1 MTQNNIIAQV
11 ESLPELIRSQ
21 TLELNDRVCNLFT
34 KEMCNSID
42 HIITTGCGD
51 SHMAAIAT
59 ELAFE
64 HLTNISTEPLNALT
78 ASRYALATN
87 HTNITKNTLVIGT
100 SVSGTVVRT
109 REALGIARE
118 QGLNTV
124 AITANPSSPFGQT
137 AKHILDCTVPNFIDF
152 PGVRSYRTSLVVLY
166 LIAIRISEAKDIIT
180 TAKAHQLRSEIISTA
195 DAIEATIEANRES
208 VIELARNLTTK
219 NHFVFVGHGPNYAT
233 AMFGAAKLLEAAG
246 THALAQDTEEWGHLQ
261 YFTNTDVDT
270 PTFIVSPGSRSHNR
284 TAEMLIPMT
293 RIGRYTIGVC
303 PSGDN
308 TVGEQCDVFLP
319 VVGDTPEIFSPIV
332 YPTAT
337 ELFADHLA
345 SNLREDYFR
354 GFKDLYDVT
363 DLNPLKGN
371 SIRTSQQATLD
382 EILKNQS

>member
-21 TLELNDRVCNLFT
+21 TLELNEGVCNLFT
-34 KEMCNSID
+34 KEICSNID
-42 HIITTGCGD
+42 NIITTGCGD
-51 SHMAAIAT
+51 SHMASIAT

-64 HLTNISTEPLNALT
+64 QLTNISTEPLNALT
-78 ASRYALATN
+78 ASRYALATK
-87 HTNITKNTLVIGT
+87 HSNITTNTLVIGT

-118 QGLNTV
+118 QGMITV

-137 AKHILDCTVPNFIDF
+137 AEHILDCTVPNFIDF

-166 LIAIRISEAKDIIT
+166 LIAIRISEVKNIIT
-180 TAKAHQLRSEIISTA
+180 AARADQLRSEIICTG

-208 VIELARNLTTK
+208 AIELARNLMAQ
-219 NHFVFVGHGPNYAT
+219 NHFVFAGHGPNYAT

-261 YFTNTDVDT
+261 YFTNIDINT

-303 PSGDN
+303 PAGD
-308 TVGEQCDVFLP
+308 TKVGEQCDVFLP
-319 VVGDTPEIFSPIV
+319 VFGNTPEIFSPIV
-332 YPTAT
+332 YPTVT
-337 ELFADHLA
+337 ELFADHLG
-345 SNLREDYFR
+345 SNLGEDYFR

-363 DLNPLKGN
+363 NLNPQKGN
-371 SIRTSQQATLD
+371 SIRTSKQATLD
-382 EILKNQS
+382 EILKNQG

>member
-1 MTQNNIIAQV
+1 MSNNNIITQV
-11 ESLPELIRSQ
+11 DSLPHLIRTQ
-21 TLELNDRVCNLFT
+21 TSELNERVCSLFS
-34 KEMCNSID
+34 KKLCSQIN

-64 HLTNISTEPLNALT
+64 ELTNISTEPLNALT
-78 ASRYALATN
+78 ASRYALATGHN
-87 HTNITKNTLVIGT
+87 SLTKNTLVIGT

-118 QGLNTV
+118 QGMITV
-124 AITANPSSPFGQT
+124 AITANPTSPFGTIAQHT
-137 AKHILDCTVPNFIDF
+137 LDCTVPDFIDF
-152 PGVRSYRTSLVVLY
+152 PGVRSYRTSMIVLY
-166 LIAIRISEAKDIIT
+166 LIAIRIAEAKDIIN
-180 TAKAHQLRSEIISTA
+180 TAKAHQLRSEIISTG

-208 VIELARNLTTK
+208 AIELARNLTTK

-270 PTFIVSPGSRSHNR
+270 PTFIVSPGMRSHKR
-284 TAEMLIPMT
+284 AAEMLIPIK

-303 PSGDN
+303 PTKDDTIGN
-308 TVGEQCDVFLP
+308 KCDVFLP
-319 VVGDTPEIFSPIV
+319 VIGDVPEIFSPIV
-332 YPTAT
+332 YPTPI
-337 ELFADHLA
+337 ELFADYLA
-345 SNLREDYFR
+345 LNIGEEYFR
-354 GFKDLYDVT
+354 GFEGLYDVK

-371 SIRTSQQATLD
+371 SIRTSKQATLQ

>member
-1 MTQNNIIAQV
+1 MAQNNIIAQV

-21 TLELNDRVCNLFT
+21 TLELNERVCNIFT
-34 KEMCNSID
+34 KEMSNSID

-64 HLTNISTEPLNALT
+64 HLTKISTEPLNALT
-78 ASRYALATN
+78 ASRYALATS
-87 HTNITKNTLVIGT
+87 HTTITKNTLVIGT

-109 REALGIARE
+109 REALGIAHE
-118 QGLNTV
+118 QGMTTV

-137 AKHILDCTVPNFIDF
+137 AEHTLDCTVPNFIDF
-152 PGVRSYRTSLVVLY
+152 PGVRSYRTSLLVLY

-180 TAKAHQLRSEIISTA
+180 TTKAHQLRSEIISTG
-195 DAIEATIEANRES
+195 DAIEATIEASRQS
-208 VIELARNLTTK
+208 VVELAHKLMTQ

-270 PTFIVSPGSRSHNR
+270 PTFIVSPGSRSHTR
-284 TAEMLIPMT
+284 TAEMLTPMT
-293 RIGRYTIGVC
+293 RIGRYTIGIC
-303 PSGDN
+303 PFGAN
-308 TVGEQCDVFLP
+308 IVGEQCDCFLP
-319 VVGDTPEIFSPIV
+319 VMGNTPEIFSPIV
-332 YPTAT
+332 YPTAI

-345 SNLREDYFR
+345 SNLGEDYFR
-354 GFKDLYDVT
+354 GFKNLYDVT

-371 SIRTSQQATLD
+371 SIRTSEQATLD

>member
-1 MTQNNIIAQV
+1 MAQNNIIAQV

-21 TLELNDRVCNLFT
+21 TLELNERVCNIFT
-34 KEMCNSID
+34 KEMSNSID

-64 HLTNISTEPLNALT
+64 YLTKISTEPLNALN
-78 ASRYALATN
+78 ASRYALATS
-87 HTNITKNTLVIGT
+87 HTTITKNTLVIGT

-109 REALGIARE
+109 REALGIAHE
-118 QGLNTV
+118 QGMTTV

-137 AKHILDCTVPNFIDF
+137 AEHTLDCTVPNFIDF
-152 PGVRSYRTSLVVLY
+152 PGVRSYRTSLLVLY

-180 TAKAHQLRSEIISTA
+180 TTKAHQLRSEIISTG
-195 DAIEATIEANRES
+195 DAIEATIEASRQS
-208 VIELARNLTTK
+208 VVELAHKLMTQ

-270 PTFIVSPGSRSHNR
+270 PTFIVSPGSRSHTR

-293 RIGRYTIGVC
+293 RIGRYTIGIC
-303 PSGDN
+303 PFGDN
-308 TVGEQCDVFLP
+308 IVGEQCDCFLP
-319 VVGDTPEIFSPIV
+319 VMGNTPEIFSPIV
-332 YPTAT
+332 YPTAI

-345 SNLREDYFR
+345 SNLGEDYFR
-354 GFKDLYDVT
+354 GFKNLYDVT

-371 SIRTSQQATLD
+371 SIRTSEQATLD

>member
-1 MTQNNIIAQV
+1 MRQNNIIVQV

-64 HLTNISTEPLNALT
+64 QLTKISTEPFNALT

-109 REALGIARE
+109 REALGIARD
-118 QGLNTV
+118 QGMTTV

-137 AKHILDCTVPNFIDF
+137 AKHTLDCTVPNFIDF

-180 TAKAHQLRSEIISTA
+180 PTRAHQLRSELISTG
-195 DAIEATIEANRES
+195 DAIEATIEANRDT
-208 VIELARNLTTK
+208 VIELAHNLTTQ

-261 YFTNTDVDT
+261 YFTNADIDT

-284 TAEMLIPMT
+284 TAEMLIPMN

-319 VVGDTPEIFSPIV
+319 VVGNTPEIFSPIV

-345 SNLREDYFR
+345 SNLGEDYFR

-363 DLNPLKGN
+363 DLNPLNGN